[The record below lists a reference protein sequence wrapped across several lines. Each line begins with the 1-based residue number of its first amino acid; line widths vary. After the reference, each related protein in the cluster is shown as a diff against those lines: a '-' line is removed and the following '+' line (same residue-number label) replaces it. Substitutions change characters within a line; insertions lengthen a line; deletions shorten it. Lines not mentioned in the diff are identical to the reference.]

1 MTYRNRNS
9 MTVWLGLLAMWL
21 IVFAP
26 VISQMVLATRLAAPP
41 IPHCSSVPA
50 SRADMQASMQSPASM
65 TMPMSMAMPM
75 PMPMPAG
82 MHHDPARLLIACG
95 YCDLLADHMVL
106 PSIPPALPTV
116 TVFVM
121 VATVAMLST
130 RFTPLGAFPSGRPR
144 GPPLSPRISL

>member
-1 MTYRNRNS
+1 MTYRNRKS

-21 IVFAP
+21 IVCAP
-26 VISQMVLATRLAAPP
+26 VVSQMVLAARLAAPVMP
-41 IPHCSSVPA
+41 QCSSTSA
-50 SRADMQASMQSPASM
+50 SSLALSASMQASNSMALSM
-65 TMPMSMAMPM
+65 TMPM

-82 MHHDPARLLIACG
+82 MHHDPAKMLVACG

-121 VATVAMLST
+121 IATVAMLST

-144 GPPLSPRISL
+144 GPPASARISL